1 MVMTDAD
8 NLSTAERLRT
18 LRTAC
23 EESGETI
30 DGAFCFVPKWEIETW
45 IAYLS
50 DQVVDE
56 NRPDYPKLKFES
68 LAIPLAEAL
77 ALRCQTNQPDTS
89 APPSLQEACRTFARM
104 RERLL

>member
-1 MVMTDAD
+1 MIMTDAD

-23 EESGETI
+23 EESGEAI
-30 DGAFCFVPKWEIETW
+30 EGAFCFVPKWGIETW
-45 IAYLS
+45 IAYLNG
-50 DQVVDE
+50 QVVDE